1 MYCKIVK
8 FRLSPTG
15 TITEVGKPYLQIA
28 VDHCHHDLIKYLWL
42 NNIFKDI
49 PDVVRLWFCW
59 VFWSKLLVIFINVN
73 YHDSQHKDTDKDFA
87 DKFTKRF
94 YIDAFNSTDENVT
107 EREQLYKKIKER
119 FSGASCKWK
128 TALN

>member
-1 MYCKIVK
+1 M
-8 FRLSPTG
+8 F
-15 TITEVGKPYLQIA
+15 
-28 VDHCHHDLIKYLWL
+28 
-42 NNIFKDI
+42 
-49 PDVVRLWFCW
+49 
-59 VFWSKLLVIFINVN
+59 FWSKLLVIFINVN
-73 YHDSQHKDTDKDFA
+73 YHASQHKDTDKDFA
-87 DKFTKRF
+87 GKFTKRF